1 MDPSGAPAVLIRLG
15 GGANP
20 VWSAVVGRGFCW
32 EGNGPR
38 DVEKADAVDNVGE
51 DVDERGEVRCM
62 GLRPTGGGT
71 FFVVELVVDIDRR
84 RSSADAGREAV
95 DVLFIEVW
103 ARFLDKAE
111 TAVPAVLKLEGAG
124 KVRVPLVEL
133 KFEFR
138 GFGGGGATAL
148 AACC

>member
-1 MDPSGAPAVLIRLG
+1 MDPSGAPAALIRLG

-20 VWSAVVGRGFCW
+20 VWSAVVGRGLCW
-32 EGNGPR
+32 EGKGPR
-38 DVEKADAVDNVGE
+38 DVEKVDAADRVGE
-51 DVDERGEVRCM
+51 DVAEREEVRCM

-71 FFVVELVVDIDRR
+71 FFVVELVVDVDRR
-84 RSSADAGREAV
+84 RSSADADRDAV
-95 DVLFIEVW
+95 EVLFIEVW
-103 ARFLDKAE
+103 VRVLDKAD

-133 KFEFR
+133 KFAFR
-138 GFGGGGATAL
+138 GFGGGGATAF